1 VLLTDFF
8 GNVQNVELTESK
20 EVNNSLTETDPALI
34 DSEPMFIEDPQ
45 AEIASSPKQS
55 ASWIQEQSHT
65 FEIGNPDQSQ
75 TWRYVAFAVLSVA
88 MGSALIAGSSLV

>member
-20 EVNNSLTETDPALI
+20 EVNNSLTEADPALG
-34 DSEPMFIEDPQ
+34 DSEPVFIEDPHT
-45 AEIASSPKQS
+45 ETTSSSKSPLRV
-55 ASWIQEQSHT
+55 QEQSHI

-75 TWRYVAFAVLSVA
+75 TWRFVAFAILSIA
-88 MGSALIAGSSLV
+88 MGGALFAGSSLV

>member
-1 VLLTDFF
+1 MLLTDFF

-34 DSEPMFIEDPQ
+34 DSEPVFIEDFP
-45 AEIASSPKQS
+45 AENTSSSKQS
-55 ASWIQEQSHT
+55 VSWSQEQNHT

-75 TWRYVAFAVLSVA
+75 TWRFIAFAVLSVA
-88 MGSALIAGSSLV
+88 MGGALFAGSTLA